1 MDIAQAYVRLGEK
14 AKANKI
20 CLKLWNDYRQYA
32 EWYLQ
37 FNGATFLSSQKDCM
51 LYFQLMMEITKVTET
66 YDKALAKKQIN
77 ELNKYYSMY
86 AQKGGKTLE

>member
-1 MDIAQAYVRLGEK
+1 
-14 AKANKI
+14 
-20 CLKLWNDYRQYA
+20 
-32 EWYLQ
+32 
-37 FNGATFLSSQKDCM
+37 M